1 MERIGL
7 KMYKRRKQEV
17 IRSEE
22 AKELPSLK
30 GRTDRDEELR
40 AGLRRSKKFAT
51 GLFIFMVAVFITSK
65 SLERTCPWLA
75 PVIAFTEAAMV
86 GALAD
91 WFAVVALFRYPLN
104 IPIPHTA
111 IIQRNKDKFGEALAN
126 FIKTNFLVR
135 EALEAKLNALDMI
148 GWVSEMLSDREKAK
162 KLADK
167 LVDSIVHVADKWDD
181 KEFSHLTIQL
191 LTDNIKAIKV
201 LPLLGKALEVL
212 VQQKRHQAL
221 LDEAVVITSQLLN
234 KNRDRLRDRIRDEY
248 PWWVPEFIDE
258 KIFQKIMSRVEETLS
273 GIQEDVNH
281 EVRQKFDEAVERFIQ
296 KLMHSEEFDKGLQR
310 LREQFLSDPV
320 ARERFEVF
328 WQELKI
334 RLLEDLR
341 AKDSPVRQQIE
352 KVIVALGTQIAENEQ
367 IREGINRWIRSSLV
381 NVTEQYGDSII
392 SIVSDTV
399 KRWDPEKTSERIE
412 LYVGKDLQ
420 WIRVNGTLVGGLVG
434 LLIYFLLRFI

>member
-1 MERIGL
+1 MEHE
-7 KMYKRRKQEV
+7 RRKKEV

-22 AKELPSLK
+22 VKELPSLK
-30 GRTDRDEELR
+30 GRTDRDEALR

-51 GLFIFMVAVFITSK
+51 GLFIFMVAVYIASK
-65 SLERTCPWLA
+65 SLERTYPWLA

-148 GWVSEMLSDREKAK
+148 GWVSEILSNREKATK
-162 KLADK
+162 IANK
-167 LVDSIVHVADKWDD
+167 LVDSIVLVADKWDD
-181 KEFSHLTIQL
+181 KELSHLTVQL
-191 LTDNIKAIKV
+191 ITDNIKAIKV
-201 LPLLGKALEVL
+201 LPLLGKALDIL

-221 LDEAVVITSQLLN
+221 LDEAVVITSRMLS
-234 KNRDRLRDRIRDEY
+234 KNRDGLRDRIRDEY

-258 KIFQKIMSRVEETLS
+258 KIFQKIMGRVEETLA
-273 GIQEDVNH
+273 GIQENDNH
-281 EVRQKFDEAVERFIQ
+281 EVRQKFDEAVHRFIQ
-296 KLMHSEEFDKGLQR
+296 KLMHSEEFDKGLQK
-310 LREQFLSDPV
+310 LREQILSDPA

-328 WQELKI
+328 WQELKG

-341 AKDSPVRQQIE
+341 APDSPVRLQIE
-352 KVIVALGTQIAENEQ
+352 KVIVAMGTELAENEK
-367 IREGINRWIRSSLV
+367 IRESINHWIRSSLI
-381 NVTEQYGDSII
+381 NVTEQYSDAII

-399 KRWDPEKTSERIE
+399 KRWDPEKTSQRIE

-434 LLIYFLLRFI
+434 LLIYLISKFF